1 MEIKYFT
8 SDGIEFLDKEAAEA
22 HEKEIK
28 STAEQKEA
36 ECKELQKRKEEL
48 GQKTHAL
55 ILDVIAWED
64 KYGEEFDFM
73 DDLEEDKKAKHKSA
87 HSSEDFKTGADILFK
102 LLTGF

>member
-22 HEKEIK
+22 HEKSLNE
-28 STAEQKEA
+28 TANQKED
-36 ECKELQKRKEEL
+36 ERKELQKRKEEL
-48 GQKTHAL
+48 AKETYSF
-55 ILDVIAWED
+55 IFDIIAWED

-73 DDLEEDKKAKHKSA
+73 DDLEADKKAKLKSA
-87 HSSEDFKTGADILFK
+87 HSSEEFKNGADILFK